1 MSGMTLP
8 TYDLAIF
15 DFDGTLADSGGVV
28 LTLVNPMAERFGFRT
43 VTEDEI
49 AVLRGRPNREVIRYL
64 GIPFWKLP
72 LIAREG
78 RKQIGAQVSL
88 IPLFPG
94 VADMLWTLS
103 AAGLRLAVVS
113 SNSETTIRRVLGDE
127 LAGLIE
133 FYGCGTSFFG
143 KTRKFRKVARL
154 ARVAPSRVIAIG
166 DETRDIE
173 AAKAAGMASGA
184 VSWGYATPQILS
196 RCAPTTMYQTRDEII
211 FDLTASTRRRGGD

>member
-1 MSGMTLP
+1 MSVATRP
-8 TYDLAIF
+8 AYDLAIF

-49 AVLRGRPNREVIRYL
+49 AMLRGRPNREVIRYL
-64 GIPFWKLP
+64 RVPMWKLP

-78 RKQIGAQVSL
+78 RKRMGAEVAK

-94 VADMLWTLS
+94 VADMLQTLS
-103 AAGLRLAVVS
+103 RAGLRLAIVS
-113 SNSETTIRRVLGDE
+113 SNSETTIRQVLGDD

-154 ARVAPSRVIAIG
+154 AGVRPARAIAIG
-166 DETRDIE
+166 DEARDIE

-184 VSWGYATPQILS
+184 VAWGYATPQLLS
-196 RCAPTTMYQTRDEII
+196 TCGPTALYQTRDEII
-211 FDLTASTRRRGGD
+211 FDLAASERRRGDD